1 MPQTPRCLPSEE
13 WALLLVFSFGDFHS
27 PSNFQPALTLIQL
40 VAKSL
45 LPLPLNTLDPTFS
58 AWILVITSQLASQ
71 LLTALLAS
79 LNLSFTGLGMLHTYL
94 LVLLLFKTALGILS
108 LTKLSLS
115 LFLGWVKHPGVFL
128 YHRALT
134 PTLS

>member
-1 MPQTPRCLPSEE
+1 MPQTPHCLPSEE

-94 LVLLLFKTALGILS
+94 LV
-108 LTKLSLS
+108 
-115 LFLGWVKHPGVFL
+115 
-128 YHRALT
+128 
-134 PTLS
+134 